1 MAVRASASFVGFVH
15 YPTSPRHVPLDVIS
29 SLAGSTPEHVG
40 RVIVTVNPD
49 DALLQ
54 QIVKAPAISH
64 LQLHGV
70 TDAARLHAAASLS
83 GKKLIIAASIATRD
97 DIAVAASLEQHGEH
111 LLLDSKSAGH
121 GGSGVSFD
129 WSLLSGTQFKKPWF
143 LAGGL
148 NIDNIAD
155 ALNQTHAPM
164 VDVSS
169 GIETAP
175 GQKSLEK
182 IASFNA
188 AVLSHSA

>member
-1 MAVRASASFVGFVH
+1 MAVRSKADFIGFVH
-15 YPTSPRHVPLDVIS
+15 YPTSPRHLPLDVIS
-29 SLAGSTPEHVG
+29 ALAGNTPTNVG
-40 RVIVTVNPD
+40 RVVVTVNPD

-54 QIVKAPAISH
+54 QIATLSTITH
-64 LQLHGV
+64 LQVHGV
-70 TDAARLHAAASLS
+70 TDAARLHAAAALS
-83 GKKLIIAASIATRD
+83 GKKLIIAASIATCD
-97 DIAVAASLEQHGEH
+97 DMLNAQSLEQHAEH
-111 LLLDSKSAGH
+111 MLLDSKSTGH

-129 WSLLSGTQFKKPWF
+129 WSLLSDTQFKKPWF

-155 ALNQTHAPM
+155 ALIQTRAPM

>member
-1 MAVRASASFVGFVH
+1 MAVRSKAAFIGFVH
-15 YPTSPRHVPLDVIS
+15 YPTSPRHLPLDVIS
-29 SLAGSTPEHVG
+29 ALASTAPADIG

-54 QIVKAPAISH
+54 AISKLPAISH
-64 LQLHGV
+64 LQVHGV
-70 TDAARLHAAASLS
+70 SDAARLHAAASLS

-97 DIAVAASLEQHGEH
+97 DIAAATALEQHAEH
-111 LLLDSKSAGH
+111 ILLDSKSAGH

-129 WSLLSGTQFKKPWF
+129 WSLLAGTQFKKPWF

-148 NIDNIAD
+148 NIDNIDD
-155 ALNQTHAPM
+155 ALTQTRAPM